1 MFKKNNANKVHS
13 LIVEH
18 LQAVEEC
25 LINFEG
31 FMRAA
36 TTPETVPETL
46 RPLAVAVGKS
56 EDTAD
61 KALRSMID
69 SLGGSF
75 LASTREDIIALST
88 SCDKVA
94 NKCES
99 VAKTVV
105 YQHVKFPEEFGEDIM
120 QILTITR
127 EQFDVLEESIGMF
140 FDKFGA
146 FLQDHSILDEIRKL
160 ESKIDAIEERLTE
173 NLFDMNLNLA
183 EQMQMSALLEA
194 LCDLS
199 DIIEN
204 IADKIQIML
213 ISRKA

>member
-1 MFKKNNANKVHS
+1 MFKKNSSNNVHT

-18 LQAVEEC
+18 LQDVEEC

-36 TTPETVPETL
+36 TIKETVEETL
-46 RPLAVAVGKS
+46 RPLAIGVGKA
-56 EDTAD
+56 ENAAD
-61 KALRSMID
+61 IALRRMID
-69 SLGGSF
+69 SLGGSY
-75 LASTREDIIALST
+75 LASTREDIIAIGT

-99 VAKTVV
+99 TAKMLV
-105 YQHVKFPEEFGEDIM
+105 YQHIRLPEAFSVDIM
-120 QILTITR
+120 KMLEITR
-127 EQFDVLEESIGMF
+127 EQFDVLEEAIGMF
-140 FDKFGA
+140 FDKFA
-146 FLQDHSILDEIRKL
+146 ALLKNHEILDEIRKL
-160 ESKIDAIEERLTE
+160 ESKADAIEDAMQEK
-173 NLFDMNLNLA
+173 LFDMNLELA
-183 EQMQMSALLEA
+183 EKLQISAFIEELG
-194 LCDLS
+194 DLS

>member
-1 MFKKNNANKVHS
+1 MFKRNNSNKIHT

-31 FMRAA
+31 FMLAA

-56 EDTAD
+56 EDAAD

-69 SLGGSF
+69 SLGGNF

-99 VAKTVV
+99 LAKTMV
-105 YQHVKFPEEFGEDIM
+105 YQHIKLPEEFSEDVM

-146 FLQDHSILDEIRKL
+146 FLQDHTILDEIRKL
-160 ESKIDAIEERLTE
+160 ESKVDAIEERLTE
-173 NLFDMNLNLA
+173 KLFDMNLNLA
-183 EQMQMSALLEA
+183 EQMQMASLLEA

>member
-1 MFKKNNANKVHS
+1 MFNKNNSNKVHA

-18 LQAVEEC
+18 LGCVEEC

-36 TTPETVPETL
+36 TTPETVSETL
-46 RPLAVAVGKS
+46 RPLAVGVGKS
-56 EDTAD
+56 EDSAD

-99 VAKTVV
+99 ISKTVV
-105 YQHVKFPEEFGEDIM
+105 YRHVKFPEEFADDIM
-120 QILTITR
+120 EIIEITR
-127 EQFDVLEESIGMF
+127 NQFDVLEEAIGMF
-140 FDKFGA
+140 FDSFGA
-146 FLQDHSILDEIRKL
+146 FLKDHSILDEIRKY

-173 NLFDMNLNLA
+173 TLFDMNLNLA
-183 EQMQMSALLEA
+183 EQMQMADLIEFI
-194 LCDLS
+194 CDLS

>member
-1 MFKKNNANKVHS
+1 
-13 LIVEH
+13 
-18 LQAVEEC
+18 
-25 LINFEG
+25 
-31 FMRAA
+31 MRAA

-56 EDTAD
+56 EDSAD

-75 LASTREDIIALST
+75 LASTRENIIALST

-99 VAKTVV
+99 IAKTVV
-105 YQHVKFPEEFGEDIM
+105 YQHIKLPEEFSEDIM

-146 FLQDHSILDEIRKL
+146 FLQDHTILDEIRKF
-160 ESKIDAIEERLTE
+160 ESKVDAIEERLTE

-183 EQMQMSALLEA
+183 EQMQMASLLEA
-194 LCDLS
+194 ICDLS